1 MLGHGTI
8 SEFSL
13 ASIRGGGVQNVGSP
27 FISGVSFSASVTD
40 LESVT
45 GAATF
50 AVTTAGAPSF
60 TIGTETVTASANV
73 SPTTAGV
80 ITSAIGEETA
90 FALNYFNIDK
100 PRVVSTVANEV
111 KQVMLVDHNEAQ
123 QSADDIEKVEV
134 LSVVDHHRIANFQTA
149 NPLYLKMVTNP

>member
-13 ASIRGGGVQNVGSP
+13 ASVRGGGVQNVGSP

-90 FALNYFNIDK
+90 FGEAFQNL
-100 PRVVSTVANEV
+100 VA
-111 KQVMLVDHNEAQ
+111 
-123 QSADDIEKVEV
+123 
-134 LSVVDHHRIANFQTA
+134 LSVGSPDFFIWSEIDDSQTVEYSDVE
-149 NPLYLKMVTNP
+149 PGSTD